1 MSRITLSGN
10 ASGTGT
16 FTIASPNSNTDRT
29 LNLPDNSGTVL
40 TSASN
45 LAGVTGVGK
54 VLQVVN
60 TEYTSAFSSTSA
72 TPVDVS
78 GFSATITPSS
88 ANSKILVLV
97 TIYFGFA
104 NDTYPYVLLLRNGT
118 SIGAGTT
125 ATGNRINTFLT
136 GTGMNTPTTLYRMDA
151 ASKCILD
158 SPNTTSAVLY
168 KIQFANPYQ
177 VVSNIAYINRQ
188 HADDNTVYT
197 QRPTSTITLMEIAA

>member
-1 MSRITLSGN
+1 MSNIALVSPATGTATFSITTP
-10 ASGTGT
+10 SGT
-16 FTIASPNSNTDRT
+16 STDRT
-29 LNLPDNSGTVL
+29 LTLPDNSGTVL

-45 LAGVTGVGK
+45 LVGVTGVGK
-54 VLQVVN
+54 VLQVVS
-60 TEYTSAFSSTSA
+60 TDYTSTFSSAST

-88 ANSKILVLV
+88 ASSKILVLV
-97 TIYFGFA
+97 TVYFGFA

-118 SIGAGTT
+118 SVSVGTT
-125 ATGNRINTFLT
+125 ATGSRINTFLSGT
-136 GTGMNTPTTLYRMDA
+136 GTNSATTTYRMDA

-168 KIQFANPYQ
+168 KIQFASPY
-177 VVSNIAYINRQ
+177 SGTGYINRQ
-188 HADDNTVYT
+188 GTDDNAAYT